1 MSLVTSTDH
10 PKFLTKP
17 AGAHRRVL
25 FLPILRRGSDR
36 RPPNCSGFV
45 IRPALC
51 ELCRLNFPRVTARY
65 RGDLRR
71 PPAAS
76 IQTDPLP
83 DVRHPRRG
91 GGGTASRR
99 ARRLA
104 SRFARRQHPGPRRS
118 SGALQPVHRVGRR
131 RQAVRLLVGP
141 NGRTMPTPEDGPAR
155 QVTERIYVEI
165 TNALR
170 AAGSALDV
178 LGGLTVPFL
187 GLPVSPPFADT
198 RRLLRCEPVS
208 TGGPPK
214 ERRDQRFGPATRD
227 AALPPRRQPDLSD
240 AESVLIGSTY
250 QDICLA
256 GSRPSWALSVCFRP
270 SRTRR
275 RWKVRSRAVARTGS
289 QR

>member
-36 RPPNCSGFV
+36 RLPNCSGFV

-99 ARRLA
+99 ARRPA

-187 GLPVSPPFADT
+187 GLPVSPHSLTPAGSCGASPCRQVD
-198 RRLLRCEPVS
+198 RRKIVVISAL
-208 TGGPPK
+208 
-214 ERRDQRFGPATRD
+214 DQRRVMRHFPHGANPTSAT
-227 AALPPRRQPDLSD
+227 Q
-240 AESVLIGSTY
+240 
-250 QDICLA
+250 
-256 GSRPSWALSVCFRP
+256 
-270 SRTRR
+270 
-275 RWKVRSRAVARTGS
+275 RAS
-289 QR
+289 